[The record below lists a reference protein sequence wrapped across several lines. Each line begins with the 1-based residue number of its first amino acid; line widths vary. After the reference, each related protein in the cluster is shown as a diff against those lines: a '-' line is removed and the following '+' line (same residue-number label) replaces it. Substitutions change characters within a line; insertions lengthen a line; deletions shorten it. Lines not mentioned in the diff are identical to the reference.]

1 MEHINQLLN
10 ERIAQLSSSAE
21 KLLDVTKDIGHDK
34 LEVTIMELLKQLE
47 SPFTFVI
54 VGEVKAY
61 KPADKFKLMA
71 EKNPA
76 LLEFKKRF
84 DLDIEY

>member
-1 MEHINQLLN
+1 MLIVIKQDM
-10 ERIAQLSSSAE
+10 
-21 KLLDVTKDIGHDK
+21 LDDLRTILQNKKTQIDITVS
-34 LEVTIMELLKQLE
+34 EVM
-47 SPFTFVI
+47 
-54 VGEVKAY
+54 GEVKAY

>member
-1 MEHINQLLN
+1 LRNI
-10 ERIAQLSSSAE
+10 LSNKKTQIEITVSE
-21 KLLDVTKDIGHDK
+21 
-34 LEVTIMELLKQLE
+34 
-47 SPFTFVI
+47 I

-71 EKNPA
+71 EKNVA